1 VSLRLPVRPRRPC
14 PGRTGRPGRH
24 AGRHAGRRPVVLF
37 RVAVRFAP
45 ALLLGALAAVLVS
58 CGSSGAG
65 LIPAGSAGPLRSDF
79 QAVEAAALAG
89 NGRCA
94 ATEAALS
101 TTESD
106 FRNLPAGVD
115 AGLRNRLSEGI
126 AKLHTLALE
135 LCTQPAGGT
144 TTTGPAVETTPPAST
159 TTETST
165 TSTTPPGTSTEG
177 TSEGGTSPG
186 AGEGSGTEGGTA
198 PGASGGESKPGEGAA
213 GAGGEAPKD
222 GGAGRGAAGGGATGG
237 AGPGEAGAGGGGK

>member
-1 VSLRLPVRPRRPC
+1 VSARRLLRL
-14 PGRTGRPGRH
+14 
-24 AGRHAGRRPVVLF
+24 
-37 RVAVRFAP
+37 AV

-58 CGSSGAG
+58 CGGSGAG
-65 LIPAGSAGPLRSDF
+65 LIPARDAGPLREDF

-101 TTESD
+101 KTESD

-115 AGLRNRLSEGI
+115 AGLRGRLSEGVS
-126 AKLHTLALE
+126 KLHELALE

-144 TTTGPAVETTPPAST
+144 TTTSPAVETTPPAST

-165 TSTTPPGTSTEG
+165 TSTTPGTSTEG
-177 TSEGGTSPG
+177 ASEGGTSPG

-198 PGASGGESKPGEGAA
+198 PGASGGEGQSGEGAA
-213 GAGGEAPKD
+213 GAGGEAPKS
-222 GGAGRGAAGGGATGG
+222 GGAGGGAAGGGATGG
-237 AGPGEAGAGGGGK
+237 AGPGETGAGGGKH